1 VVALVIETTKH
12 IRIYNKNI
20 KKMKKTIAIAA
31 LIIAIGTSVF
41 AATPAKPKVT
51 SDDAS
56 VSFTAL
62 TGKIGFDVKVAAEK
76 SMIIIYDLNH
86 DVIYKDRLSKGLPAE
101 KGYVIGHLDDGD
113 YTVEVQTEN
122 ADVVKKLHVYDNG
135 QGKDWFFM
143 QQ

>member
-1 VVALVIETTKH
+1 
-12 IRIYNKNI
+12 
-20 KKMKKTIAIAA
+20 MKKTIAIAS
-31 LIIAIGTSVF
+31 LILGLGTSVF

-62 TGKIGFDVKVAAEK
+62 TDKLGFGVKVDAEK
-76 SMIIIYDLNH
+76 SMVIIYDVNH
-86 DVIYKDRLSKGLPAE
+86 DVIFKDRLSKGLPTE
-101 KGYVIGHLDDGD
+101 KGYVINHLDNGD

-135 QGKDWFFM
+135 EGKDWFFI